1 MDTTLTLLAQ
11 EAAPDVAKVLL
22 DNTFVFVAAVLVVLM
37 QIGFALVEAGLT
49 RAKSVSNIMM
59 KNLMDFCGGA
69 IMFFLIGYSFAYG
82 PSGNG
87 FIAWGN
93 EALRATGEWTPA
105 DGGLS
110 PGVDFF
116 FQLAFAAAAA
126 TIVSGA
132 MAERTKFKS
141 YFIYSLVITGVIYP
155 IVIHWFWGGG
165 WLAEFN
171 DGIFVDFAGSSL
183 VHMTGGLAALA
194 GAAVLGPRIGKYGP
208 DGKPRAILGHNIPFA
223 VVGAMILLIG
233 WFGFNPGS
241 QLAADFPEVG
251 NIALTTTFAA
261 VSGALLAMGVIWI
274 KTGKPD
280 VAMTANGLL
289 AGLVGITAGTASVGN
304 WGAIAIG
311 AISGAV
317 VVGAVLFFDRVRID
331 DPVGAISVHGICG
344 GLERCWSGSSPRG
357 RHPLRR
363 RARPALHPGRRRRRH
378 RSLRAGDQLRPLPRH
393 QVHRR
398 PPGQRGGGDRGARR
412 PRARRTRLQRGHR
425 PHQHHRSRCLHPA
438 GTHDGRQLTPSVVG
452 PPSRSTPQGRGTG
465 EIRCPSFA
473 PCAPEGLTTAASGY
487 RTPRPLD
494 RGRPPT
500 VVRNRTHS

>member
-1 MDTTLTLLAQ
+1 MLSPLTLLAQ
-11 EAAPDVAKVLL
+11 ESAPEASKVLL
-22 DNTFVFVAAVLVVLM
+22 DNTFVFVAAVLVIFM
-37 QIGFALVEAGLT
+37 QVGFALVEAGLT
-49 RAKSVSNIMM
+49 RSKSVSNIMM
-59 KNLMDFCGGA
+59 KNMMDFAGGA

-82 PSGNG
+82 PDGNG

-93 EALRATGEWTPA
+93 EALRANGEWSVA

-116 FQLAFAAAAA
+116 FQMAFAAAAA

-141 YFIYSLVITGVIYP
+141 YFLYSLVITGVIYP

-194 GAAVLGPRIGKYGP
+194 GAVVLGPRIGKYGP

-251 NIALTTTFAA
+251 DIALTTVFAA
-261 VSGALLAMGVIWI
+261 AAGALVAMGVIWL
-274 KTGKPD
+274 KSGKPD
-280 VAMTANGLL
+280 VGMAANGLL
-289 AGLVGITAGTASVGN
+289 AGLVGITAGTASVGT

-311 AISGAV
+311 VLSGAV
-317 VVGAVLFFDRVRID
+317 VVGSVLFLDKVHID
-331 DPVGAISVHGICG
+331 DPVGAVSVHGTCG
-344 GLERCWSGSSPRG
+344 ALGTILVGVFALEGGILSG
-357 RHPLRR
+357 
-363 RARPALHPGRRRRRH
+363 
-378 RSLRAGDQLRPLPRH
+378 
-393 QVHRR
+393 
-398 PPGQRGGGDRGARR
+398 
-412 PRARRTRLQRGHR
+412 
-425 PHQHHRSRCLHPA
+425 
-438 GTHDGRQLTPSVVG
+438 DGFDLIFTQIVGVVAIAAFVLA
-452 PPSRSTPQGRGTG
+452 T
-465 EIRCPSFA
+465 SFA
-473 PCAPEGLTTAASGY
+473 LFLAIKHTVGLRVSAEEEMEGLDILEHGAPGYSEDTASGPVNIAGGS
-487 RTPRPLD
+487 TAKAP
-494 RGRPPT
+494 
-500 VVRNRTHS
+500 VSV

>member
-1 MDTTLTLLAQ
+1 MDTSITLLAQ
-11 EAAPDVAKVLL
+11 DAAPDIAKVFL
-22 DNTFVFVAAVLVVLM
+22 DNTFVFVAAVLVIFM
-37 QIGFALVEAGLT
+37 QVGFALVEAGLT

-59 KNLMDFCGGA
+59 KNLMDFAGGA

-82 PSGNG
+82 PDGNG
-87 FIAWGN
+87 FIGWGN
-93 EALRATGEWTPA
+93 EALRATGEWTAA

-116 FQLAFAAAAA
+116 FQMAFAAAAA

-141 YFIYSLVITGVIYP
+141 YFLYSLVITGVIYP

-223 VVGAMILLIG
+223 VIGAMILLIG

-261 VSGALLAMGVIWI
+261 VAGALVAMGVIWI

-311 AISGAV
+311 AISGGV
-317 VVGAVLFFDRVRID
+317 VVASVLFFDRVRID
-331 DPVGAISVHGICG
+331 DPVGAVSVHGICG
-344 GLERCWSGSSPRG
+344 GLGTLLVGVFALEGGILSG
-357 RHPLRR
+357 
-363 RARPALHPGRRRRRH
+363 
-378 RSLRAGDQLRPLPRH
+378 
-393 QVHRR
+393 
-398 PPGQRGGGDRGARR
+398 
-412 PRARRTRLQRGHR
+412 
-425 PHQHHRSRCLHPA
+425 
-438 GTHDGRQLTPSVVG
+438 DGLDLLFTQAVGVV
-452 PPSRSTPQGRGTG
+452 SIAAFVLAT
-465 EIRCPSFA
+465 SFA
-473 PCAPEGLTTAASGY
+473 LFLGIKYTVGLRVSAEEEIEGLDILEHGAPGYNEDTASTTVTVGAGAASK
-487 RTPRPLD
+487 
-494 RGRPPT
+494 PPT
-500 VVRNRTHS
+500 TVGVS